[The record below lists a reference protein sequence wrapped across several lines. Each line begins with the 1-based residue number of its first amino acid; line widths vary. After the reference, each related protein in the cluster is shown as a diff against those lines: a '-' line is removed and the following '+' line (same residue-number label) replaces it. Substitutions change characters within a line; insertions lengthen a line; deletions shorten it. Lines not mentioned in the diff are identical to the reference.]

1 MIRIA
6 TTAVAIGLL
15 AGFYA
20 AAAPA
25 VAEPKK
31 EESCPVQA
39 SGKKLAG
46 AAKASFLKKCCEAS
60 AANQKLA
67 GAAKASFL
75 KKCEAG

>member
-6 TTAVAIGLL
+6 TTAIAIGLL
-15 AGFYA
+15 ASYYV
-20 AAAPA
+20 AAPA
-25 VAEPKK
+25 FAQ
-31 EESCPVQA
+31 EESCPVQSSA
-39 SGKKLAG
+39 KKLAG

-60 AANQKLA
+60 ADKQKLA

>member
-6 TTAVAIGLL
+6 ASVLAITLL
-15 AGFYA
+15 AGTYS
-20 AAAPA
+20 APPA
-25 VAEPKK
+25 SAE
-31 EESCPVQA
+31 EMQSCPVQS

-46 AAKASFLKKCCEAS
+46 AAKASFLKKCCEGQ
-60 AANQKLA
+60 AAQQKLA